1 MVTLNLIIF
10 LFAFGDSFPF
20 LIIVFIFSDL
30 KNIFFLVRSNLFF
43 SDLIIENNGDWGISF
58 LLDSTL
64 FVEEKIL
71 NIFFLFIEYC

>member
-1 MVTLNLIIF
+1 
-10 LFAFGDSFPF
+10 

-30 KNIFFLVRSNLFF
+30 KNIFFLVLSNLFF